1 MRVFTSLFA
10 RFKRNGVLAQNRQSL
25 KHTLD
30 CIETVK
36 FIIALVL
43 RAYLTDLTWSKHL
56 IRNKIQSKF
65 GFKCTYVFK
74 RLSVGRP
81 TVCNRGVVRWL
92 EKCES
97 KVRCHQISEAVLL
110 WRWLIKELSG
120 KLKLKLN
127 ILPCYGWLTLLI
139 SLILFLISPSSFIRN
154 SLNHQSRV
162 YDEFMMSADG
172 WLPNK

>member
-36 FIIALVL
+36 FIIAFVL

-110 WRWLIKELSG
+110 YMALTNQGTFGEAESEIK
-120 KLKLKLN
+120 
-127 ILPCYGWLTLLI
+127 YTTLLRLTDFI
-139 SLILFLISPSSFIRN
+139 DFTYSVFNFSLIIYSKFFESPI
-154 SLNHQSRV
+154 QSI
-162 YDEFMMSADG
+162 
-172 WLPNK
+172 